1 MDNSK
6 IERIDYPYTD
16 RWVFP
21 IVMQDPDICRQ
32 FLERVFPDRK
42 IKELHLHNDYSMVTP
57 EKVISVSATG
67 RGIRLD
73 VLFEDSTTVYDIE
86 MQLTSYESMPLRT
99 RYYHSMMDAASLKR
113 GDDFSKLKPQY
124 VIFVCDFDPFG
135 EGEPLYDFRMIFPK
149 TGLCLDEKTYTIFMN
164 TKAAESLVPKGL
176 KAYYR
181 YVNSGESDGCDVF
194 INEIH
199 ERVKEVNRDPEWRG
213 VLMTLEQEISII
225 YGDKIKEEAVEEAK
239 KMAKK
244 MAEEMAEK
252 TAAEMA
258 AKTAIETESTLLA
271 SLVKDNIL
279 TKEEAIKRSSNP
291 ELLEALLN
299 N

>member
-1 MDNSK
+1 
-6 IERIDYPYTD
+6 
-16 RWVFP
+16 
-21 IVMQDPDICRQ
+21 
-32 FLERVFPDRK
+32 
-42 IKELHLHNDYSMVTP
+42 
-57 EKVISVSATG
+57 
-67 RGIRLD
+67 
-73 VLFEDSTTVYDIE
+73 
-86 MQLTSYESMPLRT
+86 
-99 RYYHSMMDAASLKR
+99 
-113 GDDFSKLKPQY
+113 
-124 VIFVCDFDPFG
+124 
-135 EGEPLYDFRMIFPK
+135 
-149 TGLCLDEKTYTIFMN
+149 
-164 TKAAESLVPKGL
+164 
-176 KAYYR
+176 
-181 YVNSGESDGCDVF
+181 
-194 INEIH
+194 
-199 ERVKEVNRDPEWRG
+199 
-213 VLMTLEQEISII
+213 MTLEQEISII